1 MLRVLTSRAI
11 KYAYDEL
18 VPGFGTDV
26 VTTLSSTGAI
36 PGQVASDAPLDLVI
50 ATSDAI
56 DRFIAEGTVRPG
68 TRVDLV
74 RSGVGVVVKAGAP
87 KPDIRSGASVRQ
99 ALLAA
104 RSVGYSQGPSG
115 VYLLK
120 LFETLGIAAE
130 VAAKAVQSTPGTPV
144 ARYVA
149 DGTAELGF
157 QQVSEIINETG
168 VDFVGPLPDDI
179 QNITVFSS
187 GVLPRAD
194 NPAAAGALQA
204 YLSAPGAGV
213 VFRKHGLEPAVG

>member
-50 ATSDAI
+50 ATSDVI

-87 KPDIRSGASVRQ
+87 KPDIRSAASVRQ
-99 ALLAA
+99 ALLDA

-157 QQVSEIINETG
+157 QQVSEIINEPG
-168 VDFVGPLPDDI
+168 IDFVGPLPDDN
-179 QNITVFSS
+179 QNITIFSS
-187 GVLPRAD
+187 GVLTRAD

-204 YLSAPGAGV
+204 YLSAPQAGG